1 MMISWTSLMP
11 LGDDAVS
18 DTCDTSIIE
27 LVELIQSSSRAIAFT
42 GAGISTES
50 GIEDFRSPG
59 GLWTR
64 NKPVLFQDFLA
75 DDDER
80 RRFWRMRKELIPTFL
95 NAAPNAG
102 HRALVEL
109 ELRGRIHAVI
119 TQNIDELHQ
128 RAGSRKVVEVH
139 GTAMKVHCLTCDKRW
154 LAEEIQ
160 VRLDAGEEEF
170 VCDECGGR
178 LKSMTVSFGQD
189 LPPAVWDE
197 AAALSMDCDL
207 FVSLG
212 SSLVVHPAAALPEVA
227 KRRGAKLVIINRE
240 PTPLDPLADLVINAP
255 IGETMT
261 AALQRLA

>member
-1 MMISWTSLMP
+1 MSAVN
-11 LGDDAVS
+11 GDLIDA
-18 DTCDTSIIE
+18 
-27 LVELIQSSSRAIAFT
+27 LAELIRSARRGIAFT

-64 NKPVLFQDFLA
+64 NKPVLFQDFLT
-75 DDDER
+75 DEDER
-80 RRFWRMRKELIPTFL
+80 RRFWRMRRELIPTFL
-95 NAAPNAG
+95 SASPNSG

-109 ELRGRIHAVI
+109 EERGHIQAVI

-139 GTAMKVHCLTCDKRW
+139 GTAMKVHCLSCDKRW
-154 LAEEIQ
+154 PAEVIQ
-160 VRLDAGEEEF
+160 LRLDRGEEEF
-170 VCDECGGR
+170 ICDECGGL

-189 LPPAVWDE
+189 LPANVWNE
-197 AAALSMDCDL
+197 AAALSMNCDL

-240 PTPLDPLADLVINAP
+240 PTPLDASADLVINAG
-255 IGETMT
+255 IGETL
-261 AALQRLA
+261 AAAMQRNWPVGG